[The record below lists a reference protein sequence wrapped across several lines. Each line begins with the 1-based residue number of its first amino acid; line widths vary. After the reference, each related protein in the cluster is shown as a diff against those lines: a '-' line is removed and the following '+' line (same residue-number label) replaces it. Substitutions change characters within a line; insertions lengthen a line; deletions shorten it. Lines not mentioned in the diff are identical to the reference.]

1 MLDAILGMLPVLA
14 LGLALYVG
22 VLTVFTHRRLTRPP
36 RRTYAWAV
44 SKGLPGDPG
53 ELTVPR
59 RFERFEFSRE
69 AVTLIGWNIDGDRP
83 DGPVVVLTH
92 GWADSKVG
100 ALRRVEAIAPFAS
113 RVIAWDLRGHGE
125 SAGASTL
132 GLSEKDDLLALLE
145 TLGTDTRGDGTPI
158 MLFGWSLG
166 AGVSLAVAADCNR
179 VRGVIA
185 ESPYRHPQ
193 TPARNVLS
201 ARSMPWRLNLPLA
214 LRLIGPG
221 RAWRGFDRRE
231 VASRLRVPLLVIHG
245 EQDMVSPIEDGRA
258 IAEAG
263 GGTMLALAAGHNDVW
278 TGDAADEARRAVC
291 TFIEC
296 LSRPRSVGTAHSI
309 G

>member
-69 AVTLIGWNIDGDRP
+69 ALVGWNIEGDRP

-100 ALRRVEAIAPFAS
+100 ALRRVEAVAPVAS

-125 SAGASTL
+125 SAGTSSL
-132 GLSEKDDLLALLE
+132 GLSEKDDLLTLLE
-145 TLGTDTRGDGTPI
+145 TLNTDTRGESTPI
-158 MLFGWSLG
+158 VLFGWSLG
-166 AGVSLAVAADCNR
+166 AGISLAAAAERTR

-193 TPARNVLS
+193 TPARNVLA

-214 LRLIGPG
+214 LRLIGRG
-221 RAWRGFDRRE
+221 RAWRGFDRCE
-231 VASRLRVPLLVIHG
+231 VAGRVRVPLLVIHG
-245 EQDMVSPIEDGRA
+245 EQDAVSPIEDGRA
-258 IAEAG
+258 IAQAG
-263 GGTMLALAAGHNDVW
+263 GGVMLTLAAGHNDLW
-278 TGDAADEARRAVC
+278 TGDAADEASRAVRA
-291 TFIEC
+291 FIEGVQ
-296 LSRPRSVGTAHSI
+296 RPGSVGAAHSSD
-309 G
+309 